1 MSTSFNDQD
10 EFSLLPGSPPASPP
24 DEHSGDTGEADE
36 QISDIPR
43 LRSIHV
49 TSGYREGISSS
60 KNEKIQQGF
69 DEGYALGAEIG
80 YQVGWILGV
89 LEGAKAGQL
98 LKQAQEE
105 LNVKHLFSSQY
116 FQEDGLWRW
125 HVDVDENQNASTASG
140 GSGSEETILFRH
152 VAVSHPLV
160 RKWMTAV
167 EDLAGKDMIA
177 LREFRSRDE
186 S

>member
-1 MSTSFNDQD
+1 MATSFNDQD

-24 DEHSGDTGEADE
+24 DDHSADTSEVDD
-36 QISDIPR
+36 QISDVPR

-49 TSGYREGISSS
+49 TAGYREGVSSS

-98 LKQAQEE
+98 LERAREE
-105 LNVKHLFSSQY
+105 LDVKHLFSPQY
-116 FQEDGLWRW
+116 LQEDGLWRW
-125 HVDVDENQNASTASG
+125 HVDTDENQNATTASDG
-140 GSGSEETILFRH
+140 PGSEETILFRH
-152 VAVSHPLV
+152 IAVSHPLV
-160 RKWMTAV
+160 RKWVTAI
-167 EDLAGKDMIA
+167 EDLARKEMVD
-177 LREFRSRDE
+177 LRMFQSRGE